1 MKNSVETL
9 KTLGL
14 LALAALLLGLGLFVN
29 RPPATDTND
38 DDLLGKP
45 LFPAFKDPTTV
56 TQLRIAKYD
65 ETAGK
70 VEDFEVVQDAKS
82 GLWRMP
88 TEQNYPADAKTQVRD
103 AATSLV
109 DLKVVG
115 VQTDD
120 AKDHAEYGVVEP
132 SSADTGTGEGVGT
145 LVSMRDKSSGDV
157 ASLVIGK
164 EVQGMENGRFVR
176 KVGENVVYVV
186 ALDPAVFTTE
196 FEKWI
201 EPDVLQLN
209 TFDVDTIA
217 LHDYSLSM
225 QLGNGGQI
233 NVAYD
238 PNSDLTVRWNEDDA
252 KWEAVSFVTYDEEG
266 EPQETDLSGQ
276 EELDAKALNEM
287 KSSLDDLKI
296 VAVYRK
302 PEGLGADLRAQT
314 AFTENVENVQALVEK
329 GFIPLTT
336 PEGAEIKSVN
346 GDLAVELKDGVRY
359 LLRFGAETRVGSE
372 LGRYLFVS
380 AEFDESKIAEPA
392 LEPLPEVEDPDA
404 PNPERDRIQRENEQ
418 KLEAW
423 RKQRREAEL
432 KAQDLNSRFAD
443 WYYVVSDEVYKK
455 LRFSPAGVI
464 ELKEGTATEGDNI
477 DAFRALEEQG
487 LRRDEEGAEPT
498 DDVEAAP
505 FPPGFGGAEN

>member
-14 LALAALLLGLGLFVN
+14 LAVAALLLGLGLFVN
-29 RPPATDTND
+29 RPPAAQSNADNP
-38 DDLLGKP
+38 LGKP
-45 LFPAFKDPTTV
+45 LFPAFKDPTLV

-65 ETAGK
+65 EGSGK
-70 VEDFEVVQDAKS
+70 VEEFEVVQDAKS
-82 GLWRMP
+82 GQWRMP
-88 TEQNYPADAKTQVRD
+88 SEQNYPADAKTQIRD

-132 SSADTGTGEGVGT
+132 NSADTGTGEGVGT
-145 LVSMRDKSSGDV
+145 LVSMRDKTSGDV
-157 ASLVIGK
+157 ASLIIGK
-164 EVQGMENGRFVR
+164 EVSGMQNGRFVR
-176 KVGENVVYVV
+176 KAGENVVYVV

-217 LHDYSLSM
+217 LHDYSLGI
-225 QLGNGGQI
+225 QLGNGGQV

-252 KWEAVSFVTYDEEG
+252 KWEAVAFVTYDDEG
-266 EPQETDLSGQ
+266 EPHETDLSGR
-276 EELDAKALNEM
+276 EELDSKALNEM

-296 VAVYRK
+296 VAVHRK
-302 PEGLGADLRAQT
+302 PEGLGADLRAQA
-314 AFTENVENVQALVEK
+314 AFTEDVENVKALVEK
-329 GFIPLTT
+329 GFIPLTK
-336 PEGAEIKSVN
+336 PDGVEIKSVN

-359 LLRFGAETRVGSE
+359 LLRFGSETRVGTQ

-380 AEFDESKIAEPA
+380 AEFDAAKLAEPD

-404 PNPERDRIQRENEQ
+404 PNPERDRIQRENDK

-423 RKQRREAEL
+423 RTSRREAEL

-443 WYYVVSDEVYKK
+443 WYYVVSDDVYKK

-487 LRRDEEGAEPT
+487 LQRDKPEAEPA
-498 DDVEAAP
+498 DDAGASP
-505 FPPGFGGAEN
+505 FAPGFGGPEN

>member
-1 MKNSVETL
+1 MKNSLETL

-14 LALAALLLGLGLFVN
+14 LAVAALLLGLGLFVN
-29 RPPATDTND
+29 RPPAAASNADNP
-38 DDLLGKP
+38 LGKP
-45 LFPAFKDPTTV
+45 LFPAFKDPTVV

-65 ETAGK
+65 DGAGK
-70 VEDFEVVQDAKS
+70 VEEFEVVQDAKS
-82 GLWRMP
+82 GQWRMP
-88 TEQNYPADAKTQVRD
+88 SEQNYPADAKTQVRD

-115 VQTDD
+115 VQTED

-132 SSADTGTGEGVGT
+132 KSADTGTGEGFGT
-145 LVSMRDKSSGDV
+145 LVAMRDKSSGDV

-164 EVQGMENGRFVR
+164 EVSGMENGRFVR

-238 PNSDLTVRWNEDDA
+238 PRSDLTVRWNEDDA
-252 KWEAVSFVTYDEEG
+252 KWEAVSFVTYDDEG
-266 EPQETDLSGQ
+266 QPVETDLSGQ
-276 EELDAKALNEM
+276 EELDSKALNEM

-296 VAVYRK
+296 VAVHRK
-302 PEGLGADLRAQT
+302 PEGLGADLRAQA
-314 AFTENVENVQALVEK
+314 AFTEDVENVKALVEK
-329 GFIPLTT
+329 GFIPLTK
-336 PEGAEIKSVN
+336 PDGVEIKSVN

-359 LLRFGAETRVGSE
+359 LLRFGSETRVGTQ

-380 AEFDESKIAEPA
+380 AEFDGSKVAEPD

-404 PNPERDRIQRENEQ
+404 PNPERDRIQRENDK
-418 KLEAW
+418 KLETW
-423 RKQRREAEL
+423 RKTRRESEL

-487 LRRDEEGAEPT
+487 LQRDGEADESADDAAASPLFPGVGGEE
-498 DDVEAAP
+498 
-505 FPPGFGGAEN
+505 N